1 MRGVCRDGVAKHY
14 PIGQHSLPHEWGK
27 ICSILSASF
36 GAADYSPQVA
46 KACTHLCMFP
56 SLLGKVFRSELRKPL
71 HLSAT
76 WYTFVPFAHLWAKKH
91 RHLCRWSAHIYAHL
105 AGYCETS
112 TIPNFLGKIIGTC
125 AETVAICGKRGNLIP
140 LVAACCDE
148 IGQTAPCP
156 EVGIPFAVDTA

>member
-1 MRGVCRDGVAKHY
+1 
-14 PIGQHSLPHEWGK
+14 
-27 ICSILSASF
+27 
-36 GAADYSPQVA
+36 
-46 KACTHLCMFP
+46 MFP
-56 SLLGKVFRSELRKPL
+56 SLLGKVFRSELRKQL
-71 HLSAT
+71 HLPAT

-125 AETVAICGKRGNLIP
+125 AETVAICGKRGDLIP